1 MSIQVAKEFLVKI
14 ATDAKA
20 AEEAQAAHE
29 ESLVGLGKRM
39 GFAFSAADLREAMTA
54 IDELDEL
61 RESAL
66 EGVAGGRGLPTSGG
80 IKLGIPKISG
90 WRDDSL
96 LW

>member
-1 MSIQVAKEFLVKI
+1 MSIQVAKDFLVKI
-14 ATDAKA
+14 ATDVKA

-29 ESLVGLGKRM
+29 DSLVGLGKRM
-39 GFAFSAADLREAMTA
+39 GFAFSAADLREAMTS

-61 RESAL
+61 SESAL
-66 EGVAGGRGLPTSGG
+66 ESVAGGRGLPTSGG
-80 IKLGIPKISG
+80 IKIGIPKIAG